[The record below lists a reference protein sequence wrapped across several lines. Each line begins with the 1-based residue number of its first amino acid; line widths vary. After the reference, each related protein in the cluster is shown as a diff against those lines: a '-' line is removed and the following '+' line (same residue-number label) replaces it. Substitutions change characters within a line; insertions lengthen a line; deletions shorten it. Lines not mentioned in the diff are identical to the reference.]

1 MQSENKMFDDLV
13 KMVNGVAGTMA
24 GVGREA
30 ESSMREKMR
39 EWVGGVD
46 FVGRDEFEAVKAM
59 AAAARDEN
67 EALKAR
73 IVALEAKAGGSG
85 QTTRCQA
92 ETGGEA
98 LSEPEEQEERDERDD
113 GAPIEVLEQYFDA
126 RGWACER
133 SAEGEIV
140 ASATGSWAQYELRG
154 VWRPEDQVLQFLA
167 FPDIKVAVEKRA
179 AIYEALG
186 LINEQLWLGHF
197 EMWSGSGL
205 IVFRHATILDARES
219 EGLSLEQAEAI
230 AEAAMEECERFYP
243 VFQFVLWGG
252 KSPGEAI
259 AAALI
264 DTHGE
269 A

>member
-1 MQSENKMFDDLV
+1 MSEV
-13 KMVNGVAGTMA
+13 
-24 GVGREA
+24 
-30 ESSMREKMR
+30 
-39 EWVGGVD
+39 
-46 FVGRDEFEAVKAM
+46 
-59 AAAARDEN
+59 
-67 EALKAR
+67 
-73 IVALEAKAGGSG
+73 
-85 QTTRCQA
+85 
-92 ETGGEA
+92 ET
-98 LSEPEEQEERDERDD
+98 SEERDD
-113 GAPIEVLEQYFDA
+113 GAPIEILEQYFEA
-126 RGWACER
+126 RGWPCER
-133 SAEGEIV
+133 SGEGEII
-140 ASATGSWAQYELRG
+140 ASAAGSWAQYEFRG

-179 AIYEALG
+179 AIYESLG

-205 IVFRHATILDARES
+205 VVFRHATILDTRDS
-219 EGLSLEQAEAI
+219 DGLSLEQAESI
-230 AEAAMEECERFYP
+230 SEAALEECERFYP